1 MFLSCAMYVNRTT
14 VDRIKVWPMDLL
26 YMTSWVDEVVGS
38 DNVISTWSTCG
49 EIEKKVI
56 LGQNS

>member
-1 MFLSCAMYVNRTT
+1 MYVNRTT